1 MVPSSFQ
8 KPILEHFRPQ
18 ARKWPRKPPE
28 CHLETWPRI
37 WAKIASN
44 ANCLVFWCLQI
55 AGIKSSRFGVLGALV
70 HRRNCCRAQ
79 CGAACSGQKR
89 LFESLQKPSAK
100 LALKRVFGTLCGQ
113 TCASA
118 LLVCSVVTLRIP
130 TQNPI
135 RVVTLIAPSPKA
147 DQGCDPD
154 RPDPEFHQG
163 RGPDHA
169 KPQSQSGSRP

>member
-1 MVPSSFQ
+1 MFKGKRAQGQKMVPSSFQ

-18 ARKWPRKPPE
+18 ARKLPRKPPE

-44 ANCLVFWCLQI
+44 ANFLVFWCLQI
-55 AGIKSSRFGVLGALV
+55 AGIKSSRFGVLGALA
-70 HRRNCCRAQ
+70 HRGNRCRAQ
-79 CGAACSGQKR
+79 RGAACS
-89 LFESLQKPSAK
+89 
-100 LALKRVFGTLCGQ
+100 TLCGQ

-118 LLVCSVVTLRIP
+118 LLVCSVIRVVTLRIP